1 MQTLIRNGTIHTM
14 YAQGTFQG
22 DVLLEDSRIALVAPE
37 IDVCEADMAHII
49 DAAGLHV
56 CPGLID
62 AHVHLIRA
70 ADHLHT
76 DVRAM
81 AKSALMAGVTTCALW
96 QESGQECITLHGY
109 EAAAAQGI
117 LHVNAEG
124 MREDPLCR
132 VMEEAVRRGLSV
144 GCEVHGE
151 KALERVLQMME
162 KTGCRVILVHL
173 SHCIA
178 CEEQIVSSACPVI
191 LGACCLRGKGSAYEL
206 ALRLQRRGVTVAIT
220 ADYPST
226 RLHYLPMTAG
236 LCQRIGMTTDEALRT
251 ITLDAARVLGLE
263 EECGS
268 IEHGK
273 RADLTIFDGDPL
285 RFSASRVMTIC
296 GGKLV

>member
-14 YAQGTFQG
+14 SAQGTFQG
-22 DVLLEDSRIALVAPE
+22 DVLLDEGRIALVAPL
-37 IDVCEADMAHII
+37 IDVCEADMAHIL

-81 AKSALMAGVTTCALW
+81 AKSALLAGVTTCALW
-96 QESGQECITLHGY
+96 QESGQECIVLHGND
-109 EAAAAQGI
+109 AAAAPGI
-117 LHVNAEG
+117 VHVNAENL
-124 MREDPLCR
+124 REDPLRR
-132 VMEEAVRRGLSV
+132 VMEDAVRRNLTV

-151 KALERVLQMME
+151 KALKRVLSLRE
-162 KTGCRVILVHL
+162 RTGCRVILVHL
-173 SHCIA
+173 SQCIDS
-178 CEEQIVSSACPVI
+178 EEPIAASGCPVI
-191 LGACCLRGKGSAYEL
+191 LGACCLRGRGSAYEL
-206 ALRLQRRGVTVAIT
+206 ACRLQRRGVTVAIT
-220 ADYPST
+220 TDYPST

-236 LCQRIGMTTDEALRT
+236 LCERAGMTTDEALRT

-268 IEHGK
+268 IERGK
-273 RADLTIFDGDPL
+273 RADLIVFDGDPL
-285 RFSASRVMTIC
+285 RFSASRVMTVC
-296 GGKLV
+296 GGELV